1 MTDTTDTAGT
11 ADTAGTKDTPR
22 TTGATRTTRAAGT
35 AGRAVTAETATRPAT
50 LPAQAGRPAPYGP
63 PGLLERLGSAAFDR
77 INRSR
82 DWWELPGPV
91 AMLNLRVLR
100 DDLRRKNLY
109 DTFGAGGERPR
120 RATQGLAPHR
130 SYDGSGYDPDDI
142 DMGRVGTR
150 LDRNAPLH
158 MVFPDSDEDLMTP
171 SPREISRQ
179 LLARTNGFTPAPTL
193 NLLAAAWIQFQNHGW
208 ANHGDNEEAEPFTV
222 PLAADDD
229 WAGGACPMRVNR
241 TRPDPVAHT
250 TADAPPTYENTVTHW
265 WDGSQI
271 YGSDEARCRSLRTAE
286 HGHLI
291 VRDGRLPSDPRPD
304 LACLDATGM
313 NSDYWTGLSLL
324 HTLFAKEHN
333 AICDQVRS
341 HHPTWDDERLF
352 HTARLVNTALMAK
365 IHTVEWTPGVL
376 DTPVLKRAMDANWYG
391 VLPRWVSK
399 RFGRIGSG
407 EMLSGIL
414 GSPTDH
420 HAAPY
425 SMTEEFVSAY
435 RLHPLIPDEVTVR
448 EHARG
453 AVREV
458 IGFDDMQGATT
469 RSAVDAYG
477 MSDLLYT
484 FGTEHP
490 GALVLHNHPDAL
502 RNLARL
508 SGEHVD
514 LGTVDVLRDRERGI
528 PRYNAYRQML
538 RKRPVA
544 SFKELTG
551 GHPGDTPLLRDLYE
565 GRLDR
570 VDTLVGNLAEPR
582 PAGFAFSD
590 SLFRIFILMASRRLK
605 SDRFF
610 TTDYRPEVYT
620 AEGLEW
626 VDRNSMVTVL
636 LRHHPELAPALAGV
650 TNAFAPWRSL

>member
-1 MTDTTDTAGT
+1 MTDTTNTTDTT
-11 ADTAGTKDTPR
+11 AATGGPGAAEAARPTGPAVLPER
-22 TTGATRTTRAAGT
+22 TRH
-35 AGRAVTAETATRPAT
+35 
-50 LPAQAGRPAPYGP
+50 PAPAAYGP
-63 PGLLERLGSAAFDR
+63 PGLLERLGSAAFAR
-77 INRSR
+77 INRSH

-91 AMLNLRVLR
+91 ALLNIRVLR
-100 DDLRRKNLY
+100 DDLRRQNLH

-120 RATQGLAPHR
+120 RAAPALAPFR
-130 SYDGSGYDPDDI
+130 SYDGSGYDPDDT
-142 DMGRVGTR
+142 DMGKAGTR

-158 MVFPDSDEDLMTP
+158 MVFPGSDEDLMTP
-171 SPREISRQ
+171 SPREISRR
-179 LLARTNGFTPAPTL
+179 LLARKAFTPARTL

-208 ANHGDNEEAEPFTV
+208 ANHGDNEQAEPFTV

-229 WAGGACPMRVNR
+229 WAGGCPMRVNR

-250 TADAPPTYENTVTHW
+250 TPDAPPTYENTVTHW

-271 YGSDEARCRSLRTAE
+271 YGSDEDRCRSLRTGE
-286 HGHLI
+286 NGQLI
-291 VRDGRLPSDPRPD
+291 LQEGRLPSDPRPGMT
-304 LACLDATGM
+304 CLDHTGM

-333 AICDQVRS
+333 AICDHIRS

-365 IHTVEWTPGVL
+365 IHTVEWTPGIL
-376 DTPVLKRAMDANWYG
+376 DTPVLHRAMNANWYG

-420 HAAPY
+420 HAAPF

-435 RLHPLIPDEVTVR
+435 RLHPLIPDEVTLR
-448 EHARG
+448 DHTG
-453 AVREV
+453 GTVREV
-458 IGFDDMQGATT
+458 IGFDDMQGETT
-469 RSAVDAYG
+469 RTAIDAYG

-508 SGEHVD
+508 SGEHID
-514 LGTVDVLRDRERGI
+514 LGTVDILRDRERGI

-544 SFKELTG
+544 SFEELTG
-551 GHPGDTPLLRDLYE
+551 GHPGDTPLLKELYE

-582 PAGFAFSD
+582 PAGFGFSD